1 MCVYIHLHKYTMK
14 YYSPVEKDKGFPF
27 ATTWMDFE
35 GITLREIS
43 QRKRN
48 TIWSFLH
55 MKSKIK
61 PSS

>member
-48 TIWSFLH
+48 TI
-55 MKSKIK
+55 
-61 PSS
+61 